1 LGELLQELRVAQAGV
16 QILFAFLLSVT
27 FSARFGQMSSLQR
40 TTLVVTILL
49 TTASAVLLMATAVWH
64 RLYFRKGKRVGIV
77 RWGSRCALGG
87 ALLLAAAMAGTV
99 FVTTAAIIGSV
110 VAAVLAACT
119 VLLFATVW
127 LVVPRAMHGC
137 ARRDE
142 PEIDDRP
149 QQSGQCQADQ
159 E

>member
-1 LGELLQELRVAQAGV
+1 
-16 QILFAFLLSVT
+16 
-27 FSARFGQMSSLQR
+27 
-40 TTLVVTILL
+40 
-49 TTASAVLLMATAVWH
+49 
-64 RLYFRKGKRVGIV
+64 
-77 RWGSRCALGG
+77 
-87 ALLLAAAMAGTV
+87 MAGTV